1 MKPGIGFLG
10 ICGVAFASTGG
21 VLALTGGGLALSGSR
36 DQAAIFL
43 MCSAFVGS
51 PGIFF
56 WSVGRARKRR
66 MAAVCMTQQAV
77 GQGVDSVI
85 ALANVVG
92 FSVPETAWCVDRAI
106 SEGMLPGKTV
116 DLAAGAVVEVRPP
129 ALPVPAPAVFAQ
141 VRAQQAPAARA
152 AASGTGL
159 EFLDDD
165 HCDSADDFENGAA
178 VEDSEE
184 AAEDCEEAAP
194 TVSVEERLSEYSEFV
209 HRRTCVH
216 CGYYGRMGINKTISR
231 AGTRFSGKAVNQIMG
246 QSGLSRWMT
255 KDLRQQ
261 KDQWEAICP
270 SCEGKNYFEAY
281 R

>member
-1 MKPGIGFLG
+1 
-10 ICGVAFASTGG
+10 
-21 VLALTGGGLALSGSR
+21 
-36 DQAAIFL
+36 
-43 MCSAFVGS
+43 
-51 PGIFF
+51 
-56 WSVGRARKRR
+56 
-66 MAAVCMTQQAV
+66 MTQQAMN
-77 GQGVDSVI
+77 QGVDSVI

-92 FSVPETAWCVDRAI
+92 FSVPETAWCVNKAI
-106 SEGMLPGKTV
+106 SEGMLPGKTL
-116 DLAAGAVVEVRPP
+116 DLASAAVVEVRPP
-129 ALPVPAPAVFAQ
+129 ALPVPATVVSAP
-141 VRAQQAPAARA
+141 VRVQPPPAARA

-165 HCDSADDFENGAA
+165 PCDSVDDFGNGAA
-178 VEDSEE
+178 VEDSEDAE
-184 AAEDCEEAAP
+184 EDCEEAAP
-194 TVSVEERLSEYSEFV
+194 TGSIQERLSEYSELV
-209 HRRTCVH
+209 HRRTCAH